1 VLAVL
6 YVLDVLYISSSQRV
20 KEMSKRKTIDF
31 LEQEVDIQSYANA
44 HFNGDFTAAVR
55 HYQYDGEMLITV
67 VGWIYKPEITIE
79 EQ

>member
-55 HYQYDGEMLITV
+55 HMVRKFLSRPK
-67 VGWIYKPEITIE
+67 VGAKRND
-79 EQ
+79 

>member
-55 HYQYDGEMLITV
+55 HMIRNFLTRPRAEG
-67 VGWIYKPEITIE
+67 KKK
-79 EQ
+79 